1 MAGDGF
7 LFVDT
12 GMDAKMRVE
21 LDPALHN
28 GVQYAGF
35 FDSAFPIRPYV
46 QKAFQG
52 ANLTSAVKTYN
63 SEMNSAR
70 ESAEWSYQKNYALWP
85 FMDFE
90 KNQKAQRQAT
100 ERDFEMY
107 LFFTN
112 CHTCCYGSETS
123 AYFDC
128 LPPPLE
134 EYLGYQH

>member
-70 ESAEWSYQKNYALWP
+70 ESVEWSYQKNYALWP

-90 KNQKAQRQAT
+90 KNQKAQRQAQ
-100 ERDFEMY
+100 
-107 LFFTN
+107 
-112 CHTCCYGSETS
+112 S
-123 AYFDC
+123 AILKCTYFS
-128 LPPPLE
+128 LIVIRVVMGQKLARISIAF
-134 EYLGYQH
+134 LHL